1 MGRGISYA
9 PSASRAALHVLD
21 FPRLHLAVHHVSM
34 ALFLLSTATA
44 TLELTQDSWATE
56 VSDSGKSAFVK

>member
-1 MGRGISYA
+1 MTVTCMHENLQTFTR
-9 PSASRAALHVLD
+9 
-21 FPRLHLAVHHVSM
+21 AVHHVTM